1 MPQAAFGGV
10 LHTMAIMAKVSFKQR
25 VLLAREQ
32 AIIESAARFLAEK
45 GFESM
50 TVDEVAADVGIAKA
64 SLYKHFASKEALAAA
79 AMTRF
84 LQRVQAELATIKS
97 LVGATPLQRLE
108 AITRWTMTAQ
118 LAGEVP
124 SLPSEN
130 SALRTAL
137 VGDMVYMGLLIEVS
151 ETLGAWIT
159 QAQADGVLSRA
170 VPPEVIL
177 YTLFARACDPVLG
190 VLKAGGHPTEQI
202 LEWVMA
208 TCFGGLLAR

>member
-1 MPQAAFGGV
+1 VSLQAAAV
-10 LHTMAIMAKVSFKQR
+10 LHTITSMAKVSFKQQ

-32 AIIESAARFLAEK
+32 AIIESASRFLAEK

-84 LQRVQAELATIKS
+84 LQRVQAELATVKALPEAS
-97 LVGATPLQRLE
+97 PLQRLQ
-108 AITRWTMTAQ
+108 AITRWTMAAQ

-137 VGDMVYMGLLIEVS
+137 VADMAYMALLIDVS
-151 ETLGAWIT
+151 ETLGGWIT
-159 QAQADGVLSRA
+159 QAQADGVLSQA
-170 VPPEVIL
+170 LPPEVML

-208 TCFGGLLAR
+208 TCFGGLLSR

>member
-1 MPQAAFGGV
+1 MSLQAAAV
-10 LHTMAIMAKVSFKQR
+10 LHTITSMAKVSFKQQ

-32 AIIESAARFLAEK
+32 AIIESASRFLAEK

-84 LQRVQAELATIKS
+84 LQRVQAELATVKALPEAS
-97 LVGATPLQRLE
+97 PLQRLQ
-108 AITRWTMTAQ
+108 AITRWTMAAQ

-137 VGDMVYMGLLIEVS
+137 VADMAYMALLIDVS
-151 ETLGAWIT
+151 ETLGGWIT
-159 QAQADGVLSRA
+159 QAQADGVLSQA
-170 VPPEVIL
+170 LPPEVML

-208 TCFGGLLAR
+208 TCFGGLLSR

>member
-10 LHTMAIMAKVSFKQR
+10 LHTMAIMAKVSFKQQ

-50 TVDEVAADVGIAKA
+50 TVDAMAAVVGIAKA

>member
-1 MPQAAFGGV
+1 MLSEARTGA
-10 LHTMAIMAKVSFKQR
+10 LHTITIMAKVSFKQQ